1 MNAPDARGVIAWF
14 AQNSVAANLLM
25 ATLLVGGML
34 VLGNI
39 NTEVLPQVD
48 PRIITVTVSYP
59 GATPEEVEDGITR
72 RVEDAVLG
80 LEGVDRV
87 SSAASEGVGTV
98 TMELN
103 DFIDAQSVKDSAQS
117 AVDRISDFPPEDAN
131 EPEITIAKA
140 TSSVMRLV
148 VVGDVSERVLKQAG
162 ETIVRELLAQ
172 DGVSIVTLQG
182 ARDYEI
188 SIETSQDTLRQYGIG
203 IDQVAAA
210 IRTSSINL
218 SAGSVRTSGGD
229 VLLRTNTEARDADA
243 FAEIIVLSDS
253 AGQRVRLGDIA
264 TINDGFAE
272 DRLINHYD
280 GQPAVFLQIDRSSDE
295 DAFDVRDNVLAF
307 LESYRPAPGVSVLV
321 ASDTTT
327 IVSDRINLL
336 VRNAIMGLALV
347 FVFLALTLDLRLAF
361 WTSVGIPVAFLG
373 GAVLFGQF
381 TTISMTTLLGLIM
394 VLGIVVDDAIVVGEN
409 IHEQQTKFGSGSLTA
424 IQGARTVLMP
434 VVIGVTTSMLA
445 FGTLLLSTGVLG
457 QILRPVPIV
466 VLCVLLVSLI
476 EVFLIL
482 PAHLAHGREWSVGA
496 MQKLKRSVQSGID
509 WVKDRAITPLV
520 RRCVRFPYVVMAT
533 GAAVLIASAGL
544 LTGGHVRFIFFPT
557 VEGDEIT
564 MVLEMPA
571 GAPFEATEAAMNRI
585 TDAAYEAIGGKDSAL
600 YQSLS
605 VTIGGQLSSG
615 FNASGTTLQ
624 SELGVA
630 TLELSAA
637 DQRSL
642 TSAEIERLWRD
653 AVGVIPGIESLSFES
668 SGLAAGGADVSFDFT
683 HPDNAT
689 LTEAVEQ
696 MIDRMAN
703 IEGVSEIENS
713 AKPGKRQIEFA
724 LTPAGTAAGLSVDDL
739 ARSIRQSYFGE
750 EVQRFQRGREE
761 VKVFVRFPQNE
772 RRSLADLA
780 RLRIPIPG
788 GDDVAL
794 TAVASIKET
803 RSFVSIDR
811 VDGQRIVTVSAD
823 VDEAT
828 ATPTDVNSFIEREI
842 LPPLLE
848 AHPGLRI
855 KIEGQARS
863 QGEELASLS
872 ENFLLAILGIYVLLA
887 SVLRSY
893 FQPLIILMIIPFG
906 LVGAILGHMLFG
918 YDLTFLSL
926 FGVVALSGVIINDSI
941 VLIDYFNLLQRQG
954 GDPVNNIVEAVRR
967 RFRPI
972 LLTTLTTV
980 IGLLPM
986 IAETSIQAQFLIPM
1000 ALSLAF
1006 GILVAS
1012 MLILFLV
1019 PAALVLGLPKQ
1030 AAGARAPSDMA
1041 ATSH

>member
-162 ETIVRELLAQ
+162 ETIERELLAQ

-509 WVKDRAITPLV
+509 WVNDRAVTPLV

-533 GAAVLIASAGL
+533 GAAVLIASTGL

-689 LTEAVEQ
+689 LTEAVDQ

-848 AHPGLRI
+848 AHPGLR
-855 KIEGQARS
+855 A
-863 QGEELASLS
+863 
-872 ENFLLAILGIYVLLA
+872 
-887 SVLRSY
+887 
-893 FQPLIILMIIPFG
+893 
-906 LVGAILGHMLFG
+906 
-918 YDLTFLSL
+918 
-926 FGVVALSGVIINDSI
+926 
-941 VLIDYFNLLQRQG
+941 
-954 GDPVNNIVEAVRR
+954 
-967 RFRPI
+967 
-972 LLTTLTTV
+972 
-980 IGLLPM
+980 
-986 IAETSIQAQFLIPM
+986 
-1000 ALSLAF
+1000 
-1006 GILVAS
+1006 
-1012 MLILFLV
+1012 
-1019 PAALVLGLPKQ
+1019 
-1030 AAGARAPSDMA
+1030 
-1041 ATSH
+1041 

>member
-585 TDAAYEAIGGKDSAL
+585 TDAAYEA
-600 YQSLS
+600 
-605 VTIGGQLSSG
+605 
-615 FNASGTTLQ
+615 
-624 SELGVA
+624 
-630 TLELSAA
+630 
-637 DQRSL
+637 
-642 TSAEIERLWRD
+642 
-653 AVGVIPGIESLSFES
+653 
-668 SGLAAGGADVSFDFT
+668 
-683 HPDNAT
+683 
-689 LTEAVEQ
+689 
-696 MIDRMAN
+696 
-703 IEGVSEIENS
+703 
-713 AKPGKRQIEFA
+713 
-724 LTPAGTAAGLSVDDL
+724 
-739 ARSIRQSYFGE
+739 
-750 EVQRFQRGREE
+750 
-761 VKVFVRFPQNE
+761 
-772 RRSLADLA
+772 
-780 RLRIPIPG
+780 
-788 GDDVAL
+788 
-794 TAVASIKET
+794 
-803 RSFVSIDR
+803 
-811 VDGQRIVTVSAD
+811 
-823 VDEAT
+823 
-828 ATPTDVNSFIEREI
+828 
-842 LPPLLE
+842 
-848 AHPGLRI
+848 
-855 KIEGQARS
+855 
-863 QGEELASLS
+863 
-872 ENFLLAILGIYVLLA
+872 
-887 SVLRSY
+887 
-893 FQPLIILMIIPFG
+893 
-906 LVGAILGHMLFG
+906 
-918 YDLTFLSL
+918 
-926 FGVVALSGVIINDSI
+926 
-941 VLIDYFNLLQRQG
+941 
-954 GDPVNNIVEAVRR
+954 
-967 RFRPI
+967 
-972 LLTTLTTV
+972 
-980 IGLLPM
+980 
-986 IAETSIQAQFLIPM
+986 
-1000 ALSLAF
+1000 
-1006 GILVAS
+1006 
-1012 MLILFLV
+1012 
-1019 PAALVLGLPKQ
+1019 
-1030 AAGARAPSDMA
+1030 
-1041 ATSH
+1041 

>member
-162 ETIVRELLAQ
+162 ETIERELLAQ

-509 WVKDRAITPLV
+509 WVNDRAVTPLV

-533 GAAVLIASAGL
+533 GAAVLIASTGL

-689 LTEAVEQ
+689 LTEAVDQ

-1019 PAALVLGLPKQ
+1019 PAALVLGLPK
-1030 AAGARAPSDMA
+1030 PSIDRHPA
-1041 ATSH
+1041 SEVTATSH